1 MRQVSFKK
9 EGMQH
14 YLVTGCIDTIQ
25 TGYQQRLLQYHD
37 VPYILPCEYRRIDG
51 EQLLYYRLKYR
62 TTLKT
67 ILPHLPLTRQQINY
81 MLKSIVGVLETT
93 EEYLLNLQDIC
104 WQPEYI
110 FIEADTGRLQF
121 CYMPGKEE
129 KENALRELLTEIIQA
144 VNKKDEENMLLL
156 LQFYNLITEPDCT
169 LEKIKKYV
177 QEKCACPVDTGVITK
192 EVSYSIKELEK
203 KLEKAPE
210 NSAEKRN
217 KKSDMETSEE
227 EQPRGLKIVKA
238 FLAVIALI
246 NILLIVCL
254 LFNILTYDYMR
265 YLFITM
271 GLLIFNTIIYM
282 NVQKEES
289 PDEMM
294 QAYFEEQENEK
305 WENQEQINSR
315 SEKKTVIYGETTV
328 LSEGEKDFTKELL
341 IEEEEERHL
350 YLEALEQGKYDPI
363 HIHNSVVLGCMEEG
377 CNYILKERGISRMH
391 AKLMEKADGLY
402 LLDLNSTNGTY
413 LNGQMLESGED
424 YKIEEGD
431 HIAFAKSEFYAALE
445 I

>member
-1 MRQVSFKK
+1 
-9 EGMQH
+9 
-14 YLVTGCIDTIQ
+14 
-25 TGYQQRLLQYHD
+25 
-37 VPYILPCEYRRIDG
+37 
-51 EQLLYYRLKYR
+51 
-62 TTLKT
+62 
-67 ILPHLPLTRQQINY
+67 
-81 MLKSIVGVLETT
+81 
-93 EEYLLNLQDIC
+93 
-104 WQPEYI
+104 
-110 FIEADTGRLQF
+110 
-121 CYMPGKEE
+121 
-129 KENALRELLTEIIQA
+129 
-144 VNKKDEENMLLL
+144 
-156 LQFYNLITEPDCT
+156 
-169 LEKIKKYV
+169 KIKKYV

-192 EVSYSIKELEK
+192 EVSYSVKELEK

-210 NSAEKRN
+210 NSTEKRD
-217 KKSDMETSEE
+217 KKLDMETSEE

-305 WENQEQINSR
+305 WEKQEQINSR